1 MKRVFA
7 LILALCMACALFACG
22 KKQTEVAPGGDSPT
36 VTPGATDPGSGPA
49 ENPGG
54 STGVPGDAG
63 STGNAGNGGNTTG
76 STGSGWAGTRV
87 AVIYFSC
94 TGSTRTAAERIRDMT
109 GADLYELTPEQP
121 YTSQDL
127 SYNNDACRAS
137 QEQKDPAARPRI
149 AGQPLDLSQ
158 YGTIYLGYPI
168 WWGTAPRIINTFLDS
183 YAGGQRDGG
192 PAGGRPRRQRPEVLG
207 AGIRACQKR
216 ALPFLTK
223 EISLRPVCFH
233 AKMRENTRVG
243 AQSIFRDVHAQRKS
257 PWGAPPRKMDG
268 TLRGLRAA
276 NSARRF

>member
-7 LILALCMACALFACG
+7 LILALCMTCALFACG

-54 STGVPGDAG
+54 SAGVP
-63 STGNAGNGGNTTG
+63 G
-76 STGSGWAGTRV
+76 STGSTSAWAGTRV

-94 TGSTRTAAERIRDMT
+94 TGNTRTAAERIRDLT
-109 GADLYELTPEQP
+109 GADLIELVPEQP

-127 SYNNDACRAS
+127 DYNDESCRAN

-168 WWGTAPRIINTFLDS
+168 WQGTAPRIINTFLDS
-183 YAGGQRDGG
+183 YDLTGKTI
-192 PAGGRPRRQRPEVLG
+192 RPFCTSGSSGIETSV
-207 AGIRACQKR
+207 ADIRA
-216 ALPFLTK
+216 AAPG
-223 EISLRPVCFH
+223 V
-233 AKMRENTRVG
+233 
-243 AQSIFRDVHAQRKS
+243 DVTA
-257 PWGAPPRKMDG
+257 
-268 TLRGLRAA
+268 GLRIADPDGSDVKA
-276 NSARRF
+276 WARE

>member
-1 MKRVFA
+1 MKRIFA
-7 LILALCMACALFACG
+7 LILALCMTFSLFACG

-54 STGVPGDAG
+54 SAGVPGGAG

-94 TGSTRTAAERIRDMT
+94 TGNTRTAAERIRD
-109 GADLYELTPEQP
+109 LQP

-127 SYNNDACRAS
+127 DYNDESCRAN

-168 WWGTAPRIINTFLDS
+168 WQGTAPRIINTFLDS
-183 YAGGQRDGG
+183 YDLTGKTI
-192 PAGGRPRRQRPEVLG
+192 RPFCTSGSSGIETSV
-207 AGIRACQKR
+207 ADIRA
-216 ALPFLTK
+216 AAPG
-223 EISLRPVCFH
+223 V
-233 AKMRENTRVG
+233 
-243 AQSIFRDVHAQRKS
+243 DVTA
-257 PWGAPPRKMDG
+257 
-268 TLRGLRAA
+268 GLRIADPDGSDVKA
-276 NSARRF
+276 WALG

>member
-1 MKRVFA
+1 MKERLPVKRIFA
-7 LILALCMACALFACG
+7 LILALCMTFSLFACG
-22 KKQTEVAPGGDSPT
+22 KKQADP
-36 VTPGATDPGSGPA
+36 TPGSQSSANTGTADPGQGGGSAAPTDPGT
-49 ENPGG
+49 GG
-54 STGVPGDAG
+54 SGSGSGSGDPSG
-63 STGNAGNGGNTTG
+63 TG

-94 TGSTRTAAERIRDMT
+94 TGNTRTAAERIRDLT

-183 YAGGQRDGG
+183 YDLTGKTI
-192 PAGGRPRRQRPEVLG
+192 RPFCTSGSSGIETSVADIRAAVPEVNVT
-207 AGIRACQKR
+207 A
-216 ALPFLTK
+216 
-223 EISLRPVCFH
+223 
-233 AKMRENTRVG
+233 
-243 AQSIFRDVHAQRKS
+243 
-257 PWGAPPRKMDG
+257 
-268 TLRGLRAA
+268 GLRVDDPDG
-276 NSARRF
+276 SALKAWVLG